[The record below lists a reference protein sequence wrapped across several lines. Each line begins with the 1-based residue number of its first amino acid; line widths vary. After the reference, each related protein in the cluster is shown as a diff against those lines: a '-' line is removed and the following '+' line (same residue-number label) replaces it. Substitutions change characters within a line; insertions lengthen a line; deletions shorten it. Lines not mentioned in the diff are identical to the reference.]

1 MRYTF
6 YMQSLRLSWL
16 VYRLSVCN
24 NVFDN
29 IAFDHLK
36 SGLTRVTR
44 VKKACDARFCERR
57 QLSPSPTV
65 LRPDVENEGNERMTN
80 RRRQANNGPE
90 NEPPSADLQ
99 KFVAGLVR
107 VVDMGMAEE
116 VEPYDL
122 TPLDFNLLRFCMER
136 GECTATQMAQ
146 VLPVDPA
153 RISRIVNK
161 VVEQGLL
168 RRRRLRS
175 DRRVVMLTLT
185 DEGKGLTSQIWE
197 RVQEYNN
204 RITEGISQRDMRVF
218 ESVTQRIIDNHAN
231 L

>member
-1 MRYTF
+1 
-6 YMQSLRLSWL
+6 
-16 VYRLSVCN
+16 
-24 NVFDN
+24 
-29 IAFDHLK
+29 
-36 SGLTRVTR
+36 
-44 VKKACDARFCERR
+44 
-57 QLSPSPTV
+57 
-65 LRPDVENEGNERMTN
+65 MTN
-80 RRRQANNGPE
+80 RNRQANNDSK
-90 NEPPSADLQ
+90 NQPPSADLQ

-122 TPLDFNLLRFCMER
+122 TPLEFNLLQFCLER

-185 DEGKGLTSQIWE
+185 DEGNELALNISE
-197 RVQEYNN
+197 RVRAYND
-204 RITEGISQRDMRVF
+204 RITRGISQRDMRTF
-218 ESVTQRIIDNHAN
+218 ESVTQRIIDNHASM
-231 L
+231 